1 MKIVARGGEPPVT
14 EAEAAL
20 LKARATELA
29 LDTAELAHEE
39 EALAAALFSVGE
51 EVYAIPLEHLRAAI
65 PLATVT
71 PIPLAPPHVIGIVRF
86 RGQAVTVLSFAAL
99 FGVGGWRVDPA
110 VLVVLEWP
118 GGRLIAV
125 DCEHIPRAAALPRAA
140 IAMARGAQGSRTGPV
155 RELVHPDLGRVLLL
169 EDLGALFGTL
179 PGSEGRSSEG
189 RSSEGRSS
197 EGRSSEGRSSEGRRR
212 PGRRGEGD

>member
-1 MKIVARGGEPPVT
+1 VKIVPCVPEPPAP
-14 EAEAAL
+14 EAEARL
-20 LKARATELA
+20 LRSRA
-29 LDTAELAHEE
+29 AELARDQAE
-39 EALAAALFSVGE
+39 LAPDDEGVPVAVLPVGE
-51 EVYAIPLEHLRAAI
+51 DVYAIPLEHLRAAI

-110 VLVVLEWP
+110 VLVVLEGP

-125 DCEHIPRAAALPRAA
+125 DCELIPRAATLPRAA

-155 RELVHPDLGRVLLL
+155 RELAHPDLGRVLLL
-169 EDLGALFGTL
+169 EDLGALFGAL
-179 PGSEGRSSEG
+179 PGSEGRRSDG
-189 RSSEGRSS
+189 RSSD
-197 EGRSSEGRSSEGRRR
+197 GRRR
-212 PGRRGEGD
+212 PDRRGEGD

>member
-65 PLATVT
+65 PLTTVT
-71 PIPLAPPHVIGIVRF
+71 SVPLAPPHIIGVVRF
-86 RGQAVTVLSFAAL
+86 RGQAVTVLSFAAI
-99 FGVGGWRVDPA
+99 FGVSGWRIDPA
-110 VLVVLEWP
+110 VLVVIEGP
-118 GGRLIAV
+118 GERLIAI
-125 DCEHIPRAAALPRAA
+125 DCEHIPRAATLPLAA
-140 IAMARGAQGSRTGPV
+140 ITMARSAGGGGPLL
-155 RELVHPDLGRVLLL
+155 ELVVPAFGRVLLL
-169 EDLGALFGTL
+169 DDLAALFVAFV
-179 PGSEGRSSEG
+179 
-189 RSSEGRSS
+189 
-197 EGRSSEGRSSEGRRR
+197 RRAD
-212 PGRRGEGD
+212 GH